1 MMTISAEKQKQLE
14 GLVKPGRVAMPEI
27 EIDIDIAD
35 NQNNK
40 SEALEYIKSKYTH
53 TNEPNKN

>member
-27 EIDIDIAD
+27 DIAD
-35 NQNNK
+35 DQSNK
-40 SEALEYIKSKYTH
+40 GKVIDYIKNKYPDS
-53 TNEPNKN
+53 NEPQEN